1 MDGRKI
7 FGKIERI
14 RKALAEVELEM
25 IDEMNNG
32 RLYEVLEKT
41 DDKIIVSKNL
51 PENIVSYKELMEDYE
66 LSTELT
72 DRSIFIRK
80 RK

>member
-25 IDEMNNG
+25 IEEMKNG

-51 PENIVSYKELMEDYE
+51 PENIV
-66 LSTELT
+66 
-72 DRSIFIRK
+72 
-80 RK
+80 